1 MPTIYPLHSDDLT
14 WTRYWTNLDVNE
26 KNLEK
31 GAKIANKTDFEE
43 R

>member
-1 MPTIYPLHSDDLT
+1 MPTVYPLHSDDLT

-26 KNLEK
+26 KNLERV
-31 GAKIANKTDFEE
+31 KIANKTDFEE